1 MDAECHQCLVWGW
14 LECAEAV
21 RVWVNGVVARD
32 RSVEATRPAE
42 SQPRGN
48 FSKPEPIPEDEDSV
62 PLPQCLPATPEFS
75 DHRFLVKEQ
84 ERVANILR
92 GEVAAELGCLEACH

>member
-1 MDAECHQCLVWGW
+1 MPNSHQGLVGGW
-14 LECAEAV
+14 LECGEAM
-21 RVWVNGVVARD
+21 RVWVNGVVARGG
-32 RSVEATRPAE
+32 SVEATRPAE

-48 FSKPEPIPEDEDSV
+48 FSKPEPIREDEDSL
-62 PLPQCLPATPEFS
+62 PLPQCLPTTPEFA
-75 DHRFLVKEQ
+75 DHRLLVKEQ